1 MVYTLM
7 RIVPNR
13 KVLSKDIQMLYW
25 VWFSWLVI
33 VSMESQL
40 ALANGNAALKPS
52 ESPDAARPASADVT
66 FAALTTHL
74 LQTRHSGWRP

>member
-13 KVLSKDIQMLYW
+13 KVLSKDIKMLYW
-25 VWFSWLVI
+25 VWLSWLVI

-40 ALANGNAALKPS
+40 ALAIGNAALKPS
-52 ESPDAARPASADVT
+52 ESSDAASADVT

-74 LQTRHSGWRP
+74 LQTCHSGWRP